1 MEEKDV
7 GLQSSEYQTLLENI
21 RDLVEAARGKVVAHV
36 NTIMTE
42 TYWRIGEYIVNFEQ
56 SGKLRAEYGKKVM
69 DKLSRDLTLQYGRG
83 FSRSNVFTFRQFYL
97 AYPKIQ
103 TLSGQ
108 LTWSHYIELLKC
120 SDEMER
126 SFYEKQ
132 CCMEN
137 WSCRELKRQMD
148 SMLFHRLALSTDK
161 DGVVALAKQGKIVEK
176 ATDIIRDPYILE
188 FIGLDAKPRYTEGD
202 LHNALIENMRDFLL
216 ELGRGFALIRSQY
229 HIPLAGRHFH
239 CDLVFYHAILKCY
252 VLVDLK
258 RGEIQHEDIGQMNLY
273 LNYFKNE
280 VCQPDDNPPIG
291 IVLGASKN
299 DVVMQYALEGISN
312 QLFAAKYQLYLP
324 KREELQARL
333 SMILNKEETIN

>member
-7 GLQSSEYQTLLENI
+7 DLQSSEYQTLLENI

-161 DGVVALAKQGKIVEK
+161 DGVIALAKQGKIVEK

>member
-1 MEEKDV
+1 MTEKDIIKNT
-7 GLQSSEYQTLLENI
+7 EYKNLFSNI
-21 RDLVEAARGKVVAHV
+21 RELIDSARRKIADNV
-36 NTIMTE
+36 NTVIVQ
-42 TYWRIGEYIVNFEQ
+42 TYWHIGEYIVKYEQ
-56 SGKLRAEYGKKVM
+56 NGNNNAEYGKRIM
-69 DKLSRDLTLQYGRG
+69 DILSHDLTLQYGRG
-83 FSRSNVFTFRQFYL
+83 FSRSNVYTFRQFYL
-97 AYPKIQ
+97 TYPKIQ

-108 LTWSHYIELLKC
+108 LSWSHYIELLKC

-132 CCMEN
+132 AIMDN
-137 WSCRELKRQMD
+137 WSCRELKRQMK

-161 DGVVALAKQGKIVEK
+161 EGVIALSKEGKKVDLPE
-176 ATDIIRDPYILE
+176 DLVRDPYVLE
-188 FIGLDAKPRYTEGD
+188 FVGLDSKPCYVEGD
-202 LHNALIENMRDFLL
+202 IHTALVENMKDFLL

-252 VLVDLK
+252 VLIDLK
-258 RGEIQHEDIGQMNLY
+258 RGEIQHEDIGQMNMY
-273 LNYFKNE
+273 LNYFKHE

-299 DVVMQYALEGISN
+299 DLVMQYALEGISN

-333 SMILNKEETIN
+333 EKLLEENDK

>member
-7 GLQSSEYQTLLENI
+7 ELQSSEYQTLLENI

-56 SGKLRAEYGKKVM
+56 RGKLRAEYGKKVM

-258 RGEIQHEDIGQMNLY
+258 RGEIQHEDIGQINLY